1 MILDIQR
8 RTPVKGLSVAALA
21 LLIATPA
28 LAGGLDDGKRGVET
42 KGLPAPALQST
53 DDHSWTGLWLG
64 AYGGYG
70 MSNSELSLDNFFD
83 QSGGA
88 NGTGIDGIGVKKT
101 PVGSVDGFGGEG
113 LTGQLQIGFDKQ
125 IGDRLLVGVFGGAK
139 LSGGESDVSIDGKT
153 DLTVEEGN
161 TYFGMARVG
170 YLLNAHNLLYVAGGY
185 FWNVDT
191 EIKIAGTPGETIKQD
206 FQGFVGEVG
215 FESRIAEN
223 VYARLAGRYYAADTE
238 TLKFDHSKADQDCWD
253 ELDIDAGKLEVM
265 VGLSFKLNGFKY

>member
-1 MILDIQR
+1 M
-8 RTPVKGLSVAALA
+8 KGLSVAALA

-70 MSNSELSLDNFFD
+70 MSNSELSLDNFLD
-83 QSGGA
+83 QNGSP
-88 NGTGIDGIGVKKT
+88 NGTGIDGIGVRKT
-101 PVGSVDGFGGEG
+101 PVGSVDGFWGEG

-139 LSGGESDVSIDGKT
+139 LSGGESDVSIAGKT

-206 FQGFVGEVG
+206 FQGLVGEVG

-238 TLKFDHSKADQDCWD
+238 TLKFDHSTSTQDCWD

>member
-1 MILDIQR
+1 M
-8 RTPVKGLSVAALA
+8 KGLSVAALA

-64 AYGGYG
+64 AYAGYG
-70 MSNSELSLDNFFD
+70 MSNSELELFEIDTTPAPGTKE
-83 QSGGA
+83 SGGR
-88 NGTGIDGIGVKKT
+88 
-101 PVGSVDGFGGEG
+101 VDGFGGEG
-113 LTGQLQIGFDKQ
+113 FTGQLQIGFDKQ

-139 LSGGESDVSIDGKT
+139 LSGGESEVGKDGNT
-153 DLTVEEGN
+153 VLTVEEGN

-191 EIKIAGTPGETIKQD
+191 EIKIAGNQGETIKQD
-206 FQGFVGEVG
+206 FQGLVGEVG

-238 TLKFDHSKADQDCWD
+238 TLTFGRDGASDDCWD